1 VIASNLFEEYK
12 IKIQSNSHKEQVINE
27 FATFCVGKNAHE
39 QIPPLW
45 IDVERYKI
53 TPMRDLIDLLL
64 NACVLTRNTKVANA
78 IIDTISKQQ
87 LHANIQTLD
96 SVASFN
102 AKNGDV
108 EKAINALKVVM
119 RLRRTKRIEGKAF
132 SHLLQRYK
140 ITHDLP
146 NALDTFKNIAEHCL
160 SFGNYDVWNI
170 VQLCNENHKIGD
182 VDIVW
187 KHIVSSDAVLNVES
201 FAVLLRHFKDTK
213 RFDKTLDVIHEILR
227 RKLEPN
233 AQLLT
238 LILSLCA
245 DAKSKETGE
254 QVIQH
259 MTKTNIKRD
268 APLVGSIIKFYAE
281 CGDTDKALQ
290 EFEQMIYRNQVP
302 SEGALTIL
310 LSESANTK
318 NQVVGQ
324 KIITFITNTRYPMKN
339 SIYGALIKF
348 YLAFD
353 QFQETFHSLNDMIR
367 NGLTLHSQIVTSLL
381 SWCADKTDFEKG
393 SQVMHFVE
401 IQKYR
406 LSGENYGA
414 LIKLFTAC
422 DKIDLA
428 YQTLQKIPGE
438 TTPYTVFL
446 LSEGT
451 IRNYEQAHQVV
462 DGLKHRTMDAENYS
476 AKIRLY
482 GKWGL
487 MQEAMQTFEDMKNVV
502 PTKQVFRSLIYACTE
517 TRSIEEGFQVYKSI
531 PAKYLEDSVVI
542 ADLILMFGKLTFVDK
557 AKEIFGSVEKK
568 TTEIYTAMIIAYGDN
583 GFGKEALALYDT
595 MKKTGAAIDQ
605 VVILS
610 VLVSCSHAHLVND
623 ALEIYN
629 KLNVEPTLKIENAIV
644 DTLARAGEIE
654 RAISFANKM
663 KETNDVTWTSILS
676 ACRNQRQTEFGI
688 YAAERAI
695 QSNPMESS
703 SYIALSQIYLD
714 ARMVDKA
721 NETICRM
728 QQLGLKKLPGITTVV
743 VNGQRTKLHARST
756 PVGYTYAEMKNM
768 RAKYFEKLEEYGY
781 VMNTAVVTDNVSE
794 AEKRDILREHSEK
807 TGLILMLN
815 DPNRGEDPIRIFKN
829 LRVCEDCHNAF
840 TVASKAYGREIFLQD
855 KRRTHH
861 FVNGVCNCGG
871 KW

>member
-1 VIASNLFEEYK
+1 
-12 IKIQSNSHKEQVINE
+12 
-27 FATFCVGKNAHE
+27 
-39 QIPPLW
+39 
-45 IDVERYKI
+45 
-53 TPMRDLIDLLL
+53 MRDLIDLLL

-96 SVASFN
+96 SIASLN
-102 AKNGDV
+102 AKNRDV

-119 RLRRTKRIEGKAF
+119 RLRRTERIEGQAF

-146 NALDTFKNIAEHCL
+146 NALDTFKNIAEHCM
-160 SFGNYDVWNI
+160 SFGKYDVWNI

-182 VDIVW
+182 VDTVW
-187 KHIVSSDAVLNVES
+187 KHIVSSDALLNVES
-201 FAVLLRHFKDTK
+201 FAVLLKHFKDTK
-213 RFDKTLDVIHEILR
+213 RIDKTLDVIQEILR

-233 AQLLT
+233 AQLFT
-238 LILSLCA
+238 LMLSLCA
-245 DAKSKETGE
+245 DAKSIKIGE
-254 QVIQH
+254 QVIEH
-259 MTKTNIKRD
+259 MKKTNIKRD

-281 CGDTDKALQ
+281 SGDTDKALQ
-290 EFEQMIYRNQVP
+290 EFEQMICRNQVP

-310 LSESANTK
+310 LSASANTK
-318 NQVVGQ
+318 NQAVGQ
-324 KIITFITNTRYPMKN
+324 KIVAFITTTRYSMKN
-339 SIYGALIKF
+339 STYGALIKF

-353 QFQETFHSLNDMIR
+353 QFQEAFHSLQEMIK
-367 NGLTLHSQIVTSLL
+367 NGLSLHSQVVTSLL
-381 SWCADKTDFEKG
+381 SWCADMTDFEKG
-393 SQVMHFVE
+393 SCVIDFLEM
-401 IQKYR
+401 QKYK
-406 LSGENYGA
+406 LSSENYGA

-422 DKIDLA
+422 DKLEMA
-428 YQTLQKIPGE
+428 YQTLQKIPEE

-451 IRNYEQAHQVV
+451 IRNYEHARQIVNS
-462 DGLKHRTMDAENYS
+462 LKHRRMDAENYS

-482 GKWGL
+482 GKWDL
-487 MQEAMQTFEDMKNVV
+487 IQEAMQTFEEMKDVV
-502 PTKQVFRSLIYACTE
+502 PTKEVFRSLVYACTE

-531 PAKYLEDSVVI
+531 PAKHFENSIVI

-557 AKEIFGSVEKK
+557 AKEIFDFVKNK

-583 GFGKEALALYDT
+583 GFGKEALALYNT
-595 MKKTGAAIDQ
+595 MKKTGAAVDQ
-605 VVILS
+605 VVVLS

-629 KLNVEPTLKIENAIV
+629 TLTIESTLKIENAVV

-676 ACRNQRQTEFGI
+676 ACRNQRQTELGI

-695 QSNPMESS
+695 QGNPMASS
-703 SYIALSQIYLD
+703 SYVALSQIYLD
-714 ARMVDKA
+714 AHMVDKA

-728 QQLGLKKLPGITTVV
+728 QQLGLKKQPGITTVV
-743 VNGQRTKLHARST
+743 VNGQRIKLHARST
-756 PVGYTYAEMKNM
+756 PVGYTYTEMKTM
-768 RAKYFEKLEEYGY
+768 RSKYFEKLEEYGY
-781 VMNTAVVTDNVSE
+781 VMNAAVVTDDASE
-794 AEKRDILREHSEK
+794 KEKRDILCEHSEK

-815 DPNRGEDPIRIFKN
+815 DPNGCDDPIRIFKN

-840 TVASKAYGREIFLQD
+840 TLASKAYGREIFLQD